1 MPERPDLRRIATDIR
16 EALGTYP
23 PDALVDILTYV
34 FQAYVVE
41 GAPTV
46 HAPAADRLSDLE
58 GMSFADVIQQ
68 LQLRLEVPELSL
80 FEVANGRVSVRVGGE
95 LVALVLGTDARR
107 AAATPLPPAP
117 AVQTATSPAVTAAA
131 PVPGAAA
138 RGAAADAPRPTR
150 GISVNPSGPS
160 GPSGPSA
167 GAAPRPA
174 PAQTAGPA
182 QPGAKP
188 AAPGASTE
196 EPGDDDA
203 ASRRFR
209 LLEID

>member
-46 HAPAADRLSDLE
+46 HAPAADRLADLE
-58 GMSFADVIQQ
+58 GLSFADLIQQ

-80 FEVANGRVSVRVGGE
+80 FEVQNGRVSVRVGGE
-95 LVALVLGTDARR
+95 LVALLLGTDARR
-107 AAATPLPPAP
+107 AAATPLPAAP
-117 AVQTATSPAVTAAA
+117 AVQTASPPQVSAPGPAPRPAA
-131 PVPGAAA
+131 PGASVE
-138 RGAAADAPRPTR
+138 APRPTR
-150 GISVNPSGPS
+150 GISVNPGGST
-160 GPSGPSA
+160 
-167 GAAPRPA
+167 AARPAAQQAA
-174 PAQTAGPA
+174 PAQPA
-182 QPGAKP
+182 SKP
-188 AAPGASTE
+188 AAPSTE

-203 ASRRFR
+203 ASKRFR